1 MFLNR
6 LTRHLP
12 VELLFAAAASGTGN
26 AATQGSLGAT
36 STGSVAINA
45 SVAGRV
51 QISGLRDVTFSDV
64 DAGTA
69 QSDNQDVCV
78 WSNTAGNK
86 YSIKASGSGT
96 SGAFTLASGALPE
109 VNYTVEWNKLA
120 ARNSGTA
127 LANGVALTG
136 QDSVATAPTC
146 ASGPTKSAS
155 LIVKMDTTNLQNMQA
170 GATYTGTLTLVVAP
184 E

>member
-6 LTRHLP
+6 LARHLP
-12 VELLFAAAASGTGN
+12 VALLLATAAAGSAN
-26 AATQGSLGAT
+26 AATQGSLGPT

-51 QISGLRDVTFSDV
+51 QISGLRDVTFTGV

-69 QSDNQDVCV
+69 QSDAQDVCV
-78 WSNTAGNK
+78 WSNTAGRK
-86 YSIKASGSGT
+86 YNIKASGSGA
-96 SGAFTLASGALPE
+96 SGAFTLSSGALTP

-120 ARNSGTA
+120 AQTSGTA
-127 LANGVALTG
+127 LANGVALTA

-170 GATYTGTLTLVVAP
+170 GATYAGTLTLVVAP